1 MLKDRLIREEARSLV
16 DLQQSNPFEQNGLG
30 IKKEVSM
37 DGIRGDLKEI
47 IRLLGKIEAKLPE
60 TDIRKLATDVA
71 GEINHVLQSRAVK
84 TDSKKA

>member
-1 MLKDRLIREEARSLV
+1 MGDIHE
-16 DLQQSNPFEQNGLG
+16 
-30 IKKEVSM
+30 
-37 DGIRGDLKEI
+37 DLKEI
-47 IRLLGKIEAKLPE
+47 ARLLGKIEAKLPE

>member
-1 MLKDRLIREEARSLV
+1 ML
-16 DLQQSNPFEQNGLG
+16 NHLG
-30 IKKEVSM
+30 TKKEVSM
-37 DGIRGDLKEI
+37 GDIHEDLKEI
-47 IRLLGKIEAKLPE
+47 ARLLGKIEAKLPE